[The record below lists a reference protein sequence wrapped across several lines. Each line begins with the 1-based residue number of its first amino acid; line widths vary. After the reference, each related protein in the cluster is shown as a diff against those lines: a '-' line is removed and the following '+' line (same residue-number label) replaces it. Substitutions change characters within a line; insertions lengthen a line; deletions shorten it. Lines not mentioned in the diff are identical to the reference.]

1 MDKKVVKK
9 LTIGALVII
18 LVCSYCAHTGYRI
31 CTCSKRNEGLRIGY
45 FPNINHAQ
53 AVIGFGSGEF
63 QKELGSSIQGT
74 AVHIQRRFISYS
86 SSFSK

>member
-9 LTIGALVII
+9 LTICALVII
-18 LVCSYCAHTGYRI
+18 LAAVMVHSPVIGSVHAQSAT
-31 CTCSKRNEGLRIGY
+31 KVLRIGY

-63 QKELGSSIQGT
+63 QKELGSSIQ
-74 AVHIQRRFISYS
+74 V
-86 SSFSK
+86 

>member
-1 MDKKVVKK
+1 MGNKTTRK
-9 LTIGALVII
+9 LTIVAIVIMLGTI
-18 LVCSYCAHTGYRI
+18 LVHTPVIGFAQGQS
-31 CTCSKRNEGLRIGY
+31 TTKVLRIGY

-63 QKELGSSIQGT
+63 QKELGNNIKVQT
-74 AVHIQRRFISYS
+74 YVSYS